1 MNREE
6 YLLRATELALR
17 GSQLKQAV
25 LTEAKVREIKNDVVR
40 RNEIKEW
47 IAENVS
53 EKALCK
59 RFKIDK
65 WELWKW
71 RPLVPEVAQAVAD
84 RKDLEGFLKTL
95 NNEALAK
102 KHGVSKITIDKIT
115 SGQRWVH
122 VQADGSMV
130 ARTTSMEDMQ
140 SPRGRATPVH
150 GHRKQ
155 GNPGSL

>member
-6 YLLRATELALR
+6 YRLRATELALR

-25 LTEAKVREIKNDVVR
+25 LTEAKVREIKNEVVR
-40 RNEIKEW
+40 RNEIKQW

-59 RFKIDK
+59 RFAIDK

-71 RPLVPEVAQAVAD
+71 KRLVPEIAQAVKD
-84 RKDLEGFLKTL
+84 RKDLKEFLKTL

-102 KHGVSKITIDKIT
+102 KYGVSKITIDKIT

-130 ARTTSMEDMQ
+130 ARTTSMENLQ
-140 SPRGRATPVH
+140 GPRGRATPVH
-150 GHRKQ
+150 GDGKQ